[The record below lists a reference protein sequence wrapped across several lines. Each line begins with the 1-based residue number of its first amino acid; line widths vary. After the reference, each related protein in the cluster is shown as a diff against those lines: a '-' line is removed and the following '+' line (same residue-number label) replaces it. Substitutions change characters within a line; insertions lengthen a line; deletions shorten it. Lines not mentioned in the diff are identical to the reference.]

1 MKSMSWTKKLLAA
14 GTVLGASVF
23 GVVKHNEGYS
33 ERTYYDGA
41 GVATICYG
49 ETKGV
54 KPGEVRTR
62 AQCDAQLVKSVSAH
76 AEVFDGIPASTP
88 DVVALGVLDMAY
100 NIGVTGFNNS
110 KVKKAIIKGD
120 YRMAGQYVLEWK
132 YITRNGKKYDCST
145 PGNKVCYG
153 LWKRRLWQSKAIS
166 NQFKSPQ
173 EALIE
178 LKR

>member
-1 MKSMSWTKKLLAA
+1 MNTWIKRLTIGGGLLAA
-14 GTVLGASVF
+14 SVV
-23 GVVKHNEGYS
+23 GVVKHNEGFS
-33 ERTYYDGA
+33 KDQYYDGA

-54 KPGEVRTR
+54 KVGETRTK
-62 AQCDAQLVKSVSAH
+62 AQCDRQLQESISSH
-76 AEVFDGIPASTP
+76 AKVFDGIPSSTP

-120 YRMAGQYVLEWK
+120 YRMASKYVLEWK

-153 LWKRRLWQSKAIS
+153 LWKRRLWQSQAIG
-166 NQFKSPQ
+166 NGFKSPQ
-173 EALIE
+173 EALNA